1 MRINNVNSITEIY
14 KAQSVAPVK
23 KNKPGQKDEVIFSPQ
38 ALEIQ
43 NAYKAAKASP
53 DIRAEKVA
61 AIKEQIKSGTYTID
75 AKAVS
80 EKMLSS
86 FDIKG

>member
-1 MRINNVNSITEIY
+1 MRINKISSITEMY
-14 KAQSVAPVK
+14 KSQSIAPVQK
-23 KNKPGQKDEVIFSPQ
+23 VKANQKDEVIFSPQ

-53 DIRAEKVA
+53 DVRAEKVA

-80 EKMLSS
+80 EKIISR

>member
-1 MRINNVNSITEIY
+1 MRINKVNSITEIY

-23 KNKPGQKDEVIFSPQ
+23 KSKANQKDEVIFSKE

-43 NAYKAAKASP
+43 NAYKAAKTAP
-53 DIRAEKVA
+53 DVRMEKVA

-80 EKMLSS
+80 EKILSR
-86 FDIKG
+86 FDVKG